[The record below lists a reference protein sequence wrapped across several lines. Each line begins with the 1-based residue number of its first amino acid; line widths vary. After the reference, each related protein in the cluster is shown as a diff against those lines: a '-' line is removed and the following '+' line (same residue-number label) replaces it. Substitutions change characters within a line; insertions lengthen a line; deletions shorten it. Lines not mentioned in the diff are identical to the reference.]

1 VSFDISALTIPEVFS
16 IAIQLEEMGSDFYRA
31 AARNGPSKRVKDML
45 NLLADQEGEHKMVF
59 EDMATDLGIHLFLD
73 DDSKAISPQNM
84 QALVDAGIFPRPE
97 EREAAIASLH
107 SPAQALRFAIQ
118 AEKGSI
124 TFYEA
129 VAAAREYAHIHQACE
144 SIVIQER
151 RHLQILKAEM
161 EALKVHSVR

>member
-1 VSFDISALTIPEVFS
+1 MKFDVYALTIPEIFS
-16 IAIQLEEMGSDFYRA
+16 VAIQLEELGAGFYRA
-31 AARNGPSKRVKDML
+31 AGENAHSKRVKDIL
-45 NLLADQEGEHKMVF
+45 NLLADQEVEHKMVF
-59 EDMATDLGIHLFLD
+59 QDMATDLGIHLFLD

-118 AEKGSI
+118 SEKGSI

-129 VAAAREYAHIHQACE
+129 LADAREYDHIRQACE
-144 SIVIQER
+144 SMLIQER
-151 RHLQILKAEM
+151 RHLQMLKAELD
-161 EALKVHSVR
+161 ALKSASRA